1 MIQILE
7 DRRFK
12 IMENINILENP
23 NNVDNEDNANNL
35 DKQKLRDDLESVQ
48 IDLDYIKSFTNLNC
62 DFLESIYI
70 TKNNET
76 FALLKLL
83 EIKNQ
88 VQNHLSLLYSIQDK
102 VEKANNTIENIYKQ
116 F

>member
-1 MIQILE
+1 M
-7 DRRFK
+7 
-12 IMENINILENP
+12 
-23 NNVDNEDNANNL
+23 

-62 DFLESIYI
+62 DFLESIYPI
-70 TKNNET
+70 KNNET
-76 FALLKLL
+76 YALLKLM

-102 VEKANNTIENIYKQ
+102 IEKANNTIENIYKQ